1 MWFSIISSLVC
12 FAIAT
17 ALFTPELRGFKV
29 YREFSFYFLFEGFWA
44 LINFTVNEVWPG
56 STVMLWVHFI
66 GSLVFGMYILV
77 RLYMCF
83 FKKNLENKS
92 SDTNKKS

>member
-17 ALFTPELRGFKV
+17 VLFTPKLRSFKV

-44 LINFTVNEVWPG
+44 LISFIVNEVWPG

-66 GSLVFGMYILV
+66 GSLIFGIYILI
-77 RLYMCF
+77 RIYMYF
-83 FKKNLENKS
+83 YKKDLENKN
-92 SDTNKKS
+92 SDNKSN